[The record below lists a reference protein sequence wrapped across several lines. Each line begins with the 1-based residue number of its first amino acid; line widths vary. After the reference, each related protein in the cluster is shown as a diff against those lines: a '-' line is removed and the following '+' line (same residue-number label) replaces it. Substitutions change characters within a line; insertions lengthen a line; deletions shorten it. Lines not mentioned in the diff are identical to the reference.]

1 MNSVEN
7 STAIDIGDGNF
18 EYDVSIISDWNLVGL
33 SVNIVWPAHLS
44 VFPTIVEESL
54 YGYSDSY
61 FLTDALVPG
70 SGYWLRFD
78 EGNSV
83 TVSGNII
90 NDLILSLT
98 EGWNLIAGPSGDV
111 SISLAYDPDSLIV
124 PNTMFGYNTTGYTE
138 TDVLSPGYGYWI
150 RSFGEGEVSLSS
162 ERDGNYSSPPILDK
176 KQTNM
181 NSISINGK
189 KLYFGSS
196 SMPLKERLSFSLP
209 PKPLAKAKDIRF
221 SNNSRLCL
229 SGDCIVE
236 VMNNDEPL
244 YFECNIMDGD
254 MWKIVDENGNAFNC
268 SDVQL
273 LEFASDV
280 ERIFL
285 KKSIDLTPDLFSIS
299 PAYPNPFNPV
309 TNIEI
314 NIPELSSVNVSIY
327 NIQGQLVET
336 LINKSL
342 QAGNHHILWNGKSFP
357 SGVYFLAMNSS
368 DFSQVEKLMLVK

>member
-7 STAIDIGDGNF
+7 SITIDIGDGNF

-33 SVNIVWPAHLS
+33 SVNIEWPDQLS
-44 VFPTIVEESL
+44 VFPTSVEETL

-61 FLTDALVPG
+61 ILTDALVPG

-162 ERDGNYSSPPILDK
+162 ERDGSYSSPPILDK

-181 NSISINGK
+181 N
-189 KLYFGSS
+189 
-196 SMPLKERLSFSLP
+196 LS
-209 PKPLAKAKDIRF
+209 
-221 SNNSRLCL
+221 
-229 SGDCIVE
+229 
-236 VMNNDEPL
+236 
-244 YFECNIMDGD
+244 
-254 MWKIVDENGNAFNC
+254 
-268 SDVQL
+268 
-273 LEFASDV
+273 
-280 ERIFL
+280 
-285 KKSIDLTPDLFSIS
+285 
-299 PAYPNPFNPV
+299 
-309 TNIEI
+309 
-314 NIPELSSVNVSIY
+314 
-327 NIQGQLVET
+327 
-336 LINKSL
+336 LI
-342 QAGNHHILWNGKSFP
+342 HI
-357 SGVYFLAMNSS
+357 
-368 DFSQVEKLMLVK
+368 